1 MFLLDA
7 FKGIYKGIDIS
18 SDLLPMI
25 HVHCF
30 TRSADPIQD
39 IKQVDILLH
48 IQKRTKKKIPFC
60 PLVDV

>member
-1 MFLLDA
+1 MCVDA
-7 FKGIYKGIDIS
+7 FKGIYKGMDIS

-39 IKQVDILLH
+39 IKQV
-48 IQKRTKKKIPFC
+48 KKKFITSYPFG
-60 PLVDV
+60 